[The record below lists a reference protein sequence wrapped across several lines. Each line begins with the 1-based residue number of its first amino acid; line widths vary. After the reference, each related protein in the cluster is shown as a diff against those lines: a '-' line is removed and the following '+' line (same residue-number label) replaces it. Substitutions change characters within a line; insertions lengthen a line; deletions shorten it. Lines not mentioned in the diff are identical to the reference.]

1 MLKPT
6 IKHKAEI
13 DSIVSMH
20 RELIATFYMRLVLG
34 YEDKKESRLYIDLN
48 SLEMFFITRP
58 ISSKNANSAN
68 SVNSVNNPSMYE
80 LAYNNG
86 EGVDLPEEE
95 KEYFKNHDFP
105 MYGLSYYL
113 ECHLMPRIDDA
124 LEQRTKRIK

>member
-1 MLKPT
+1 MMLKPT

-13 DSIVSMH
+13 DSIVSMNH
-20 RELIATFYMRLVLG
+20 ELISTFYMRLVLG

-68 SVNSVNNPSMYE
+68 SASMYE
-80 LAYNNG
+80 LAYHNG
-86 EGVDLPEEE
+86 EGVGLPEEE

-113 ECHLMPRIDDA
+113 ESYLMPRIDEA

>member
-68 SVNSVNNPSMYE
+68 NPSTYE

-113 ECHLMPRIDDA
+113 ECYLMPRIDDA